1 MNSNV
6 AKKLSPDLVVAV
18 VVVLEMPQ
26 KEDDDE
32 DEGDDDWRFLAFT
45 FCEVY
50 RRCQKT
56 TFEP

>member
-1 MNSNV
+1 MLNPNV
-6 AKKLSPDLVVAV
+6 AKKLSPDLVV
-18 VVVLEMPQ
+18 VLEMPQ
-26 KEDDDE
+26 KEDDDEDE